1 MVTINVTFG
10 TNCPTKPKEGNKMA
24 EIKSIQA
31 IQEKWG
37 RVTPTRTEDYTL
49 GIKNPKRDWAQAAT
63 AAKQSHKDAMVA
75 AGQADSYAK
84 GVAKAGTARWQE
96 KATKKGPSRF
106 AEGVVI
112 GAADYGTGFAP
123 YADVIK
129 ATTLTPRFP
138 RGDVRNLDRVKTI
151 SQALRKKKVG

>member
-1 MVTINVTFG
+1 
-10 TNCPTKPKEGNKMA
+10 MA

-37 RVTPTRTEDYTL
+37 RVTPQRSEDYAL
-49 GIKNPKRDWAQAAT
+49 GIKNPKRDWAQSAS
-63 AAKQSHKDAMVA
+63 AAKESHKAAMVQA
-75 AGQADSYAK
+75 ASSDAYAK
-84 GVAKAGTARWQE
+84 GVAKAGTAKWQE
-96 KATKKGPSRF
+96 KASRKGPARF

-138 RGDVRNLDRVKTI
+138 RGDIRNLDRVKTI
-151 SQALRKKKVG
+151 SQALRKKKTG

>member
-1 MVTINVTFG
+1 
-10 TNCPTKPKEGNKMA
+10 MA

-37 RVTPTRTEDYTL
+37 RVTPPRSEDYAL

-63 AAKQSHKDAMVA
+63 AAKESHKAAMVA
-75 AGQADSYAK
+75 AGSNDSYAK
-84 GVAKAGTARWQE
+84 GVGKAGTARWQE
-96 KATKKGPSRF
+96 KAIKKGPSRF
-106 AEGVVI
+106 AEGVVV

-138 RGDVRNLDRVKTI
+138 RGDIRNLDRVKVM
-151 SQALRKKKVG
+151 SQALRKKKTG

>member
-1 MVTINVTFG
+1 
-10 TNCPTKPKEGNKMA
+10 MA
-24 EIKSIQA
+24 EIKTIAA

-49 GIKNPKRDWAQAAT
+49 GIKNPKRDWAQAAS
-63 AAKQSHKDAMVA
+63 AAKESHKAAMTA
-75 AGQADSYAK
+75 AGQNDSYSK
-84 GVAKAGTARWQE
+84 GVQKAGSARWQE
-96 KATKKGPSRF
+96 KAIRKGPSRF

-112 GAADYGTGFAP
+112 GASDYGTGFAP

-138 RGDVRNLDRVKTI
+138 RGDLRNLDRVKTI
-151 SQALRKKKVG
+151 SQALRKKKTG

>member
-1 MVTINVTFG
+1 
-10 TNCPTKPKEGNKMA
+10 MA

-37 RVTPTRTEDYTL
+37 RVTPTRTEDYTI
-49 GIKNPKRDWAQAAT
+49 GIKNPKRDWAQAAAAAKESHKAAMT
-63 AAKQSHKDAMVA
+63 AAAQN
-75 AGQADSYAK
+75 DSYAK
-84 GVAKAGTARWQE
+84 GVGKAGTARWQDR
-96 KATKKGPSRF
+96 AIKKGPQRF
-106 AEGVVI
+106 AEGVVV
-112 GAADYGTGFAP
+112 GASDYGTGFAP

-138 RGDVRNLDRVKTI
+138 TGDIRNLDRVKTI

>member
-1 MVTINVTFG
+1 
-10 TNCPTKPKEGNKMA
+10 MA

-37 RVTPTRTEDYTL
+37 RVTPGRTEDYTI
-49 GIKNPKRDWAQAAT
+49 GIKNPKRDWAQAAAGAKESHKAAMVT
-63 AAKQSHKDAMVA
+63 AAASDA
-75 AGQADSYAK
+75 YAK
-84 GVAKAGTARWQE
+84 GVAKAGTARWQDR
-96 KATKKGPSRF
+96 ATRKGPGRF
-106 AEGVVI
+106 AEGVIV
-112 GAADYGTGFAP
+112 GAPDYGTGFAP

-138 RGDVRNLDRVKTI
+138 RGDIRNLDRVKTI

>member
-1 MVTINVTFG
+1 MFSTHYR
-10 TNCPTKPKEGNKMA
+10 KEATHMA

-31 IQEKWG
+31 IQEKLG
-37 RVTPTRTEDYTL
+37 RVTPQRSEDYAL
-49 GIKNPKRDWAQAAT
+49 GIKNPKRDWAKAAGDAKESHKAAMVSAAT
-63 AAKQSHKDAMVA
+63 N
-75 AGQADSYAK
+75 DSYAK
-84 GVAKAGTARWQE
+84 GVAKAGTARWQA
-96 KATKKGPSRF
+96 KAIQKGPGRF
-106 AEGVVI
+106 SEGVVV

-138 RGDVRNLDRVKTI
+138 RGDIRNLDRVKTI